1 MKENLEQPNSCKG
14 KMNYKCIMTASL
26 IIVLAIS
33 TSYLFI
39 QNNKQNEMISNQ
51 LRYIEDLKSNITE
64 CNAPSSVRGILDTLF
79 ENNMFS
85 FKNSWFDSNDIFV
98 SKRNKQHGD
107 RLSDSYYNHISQN
120 ITETEYIITAV
131 LAGFTKEEVSIDLVD
146 NMLTIKANHNDG
158 KSANDKINKFSSR
171 SHFSIKVPSDVD
183 RETII
188 SDLSNGI
195 LTIKLPRTKIEKTT
209 KKIIVN

>member
-1 MKENLEQPNSCKG
+1 MTENLEQPNGCKW
-14 KMNYKCIMTASL
+14 KMNYKCIMTTLL

-39 QNNKQNEMISNQ
+39 QYDKQNEMINNQ
-51 LRYIEDLKSNITE
+51 MRYIEDLKSNITE
-64 CNAPSSVRGILDTLF
+64 CNTSSSSRGILDSFF
-79 ENNMFS
+79 ENNIFS
-85 FKNSWFDSNDIFV
+85 FKNLWFDSNDIFV
-98 SKRNKQHGD
+98 SKRNKQHSG

-120 ITETEYIITAV
+120 ITETEYIITTV
-131 LAGFTKEEVSIDLVD
+131 LAGFTKEEVSIDLAD
-146 NMLTIKANHNDG
+146 NILTIKANHNDA
-158 KSANDKINKFSSR
+158 KSENDKINKFSSG
-171 SHFSIKVPSDVD
+171 SHFSIKVPTDVD

-195 LTIKLPRTKIEKTT
+195 LTIKLPRTQIEKTT